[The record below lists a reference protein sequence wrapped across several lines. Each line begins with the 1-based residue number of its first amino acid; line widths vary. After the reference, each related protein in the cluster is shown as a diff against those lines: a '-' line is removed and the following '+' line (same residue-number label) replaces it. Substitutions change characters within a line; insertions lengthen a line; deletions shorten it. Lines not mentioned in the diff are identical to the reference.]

1 MDISEITNYLYV
13 GAGPEVRDAE
23 PLLGLGVR
31 LIISMRGEKRPPA
44 ALAQPQLQVLWLRT
58 YDVFFMPIPVS
69 KLMEGVQAALPVI
82 QNGGRVLVHCQRGRH
97 RSVAMGAA
105 ILIAMGASAEEA
117 MALLQARRKIADPH
131 APHIQRQIK
140 KFEQVW
146 RAQP

>member
-23 PLLGLGVR
+23 PLLDLGVR

-58 YDVFFMPIPVS
+58 YDIFFMLIPVS

-131 APHIQRQIK
+131 AWHIQRQIK